1 MLRMLQI
8 ILFKEYTVSRPYT
21 EEILENHG
29 TRETYRIREFDEEL
43 EDRELIWHR
52 DAETRRVSVLS
63 GDGWKLQLDNELPHT
78 LKVGNHYAIPKMK
91 YHRLIKGQGN
101 LVIKIENI

>member
-21 EEILENHG
+21 EEILEKHG

-52 DAETRRVSVLS
+52 DTETRRVSVLS

-91 YHRLIKGQGN
+91 YHRLIKGQGKG
-101 LVIKIENI
+101 VIKIEII